1 MVVLKALQESFGCE
15 SDVILP
21 KVPVMTEKL
30 WVDKYAPNSFMEL
43 LSDEQTN
50 REVTIWITY
59 KFMSFQSGVLLD
71 CNMTFFNA

>member
-50 REVTIWITY
+50 REVTIDYLQIYVISIW
-59 KFMSFQSGVLLD
+59 GV
-71 CNMTFFNA
+71 A

>member
-71 CNMTFFNA
+71 WNMTFFNA